1 MKNFKEYLKEKSVN
15 EDKADMV
22 SEDDMISMTKD
33 EVLNILDNLSE
44 ETETDLEDE
53 LIDLISSLIEEDII
67 IDYDMIVDMV
77 EEFLDDEDDDDMVEE
92 AQRPLYKRR
101 GYVKDPRTGRIR
113 KRGNLG
119 KPLDR
124 KRSRLM
130 KKARKKHKMSFKK
143 AQRKT
148 RRTKKRLGQI
158 K

>member
-1 MKNFKEYLKEKSVN
+1 MKSFYEWVTEDTKEEEIQKE
-15 EDKADMV
+15 EIL
-22 SEDDMISMTKD
+22 EL
-33 EVLNILDNLSE
+33 LNDLL
-44 ETETDLEDE
+44 ETAETDLEED
-53 LIDLISSLIEEDII
+53 LIDFIISMIEIDAIESSAYDGIIDMVNDLIE
-67 IDYDMIVDMV
+67 DYDDS
-77 EEFLDDEDDDDMVEE
+77 EDDEDEEEVDE
-92 AQRPLYKRR
+92 AQRPLYKRK

-130 KKARKKHKMSFKK
+130 KKARKKHKRSYKM

-148 RRTKKRLGQI
+148 RKTKKRLGQI

>member
-1 MKNFKEYLKEKSVN
+1 MKSFKEF
-15 EDKADMV
+15 
-22 SEDDMISMTKD
+22 I
-33 EVLNILDNLSE
+33 SE
-44 ETETDLEDE
+44 EKEELELSKEELIDVLDILKDDTETELEEE
-53 LIDLISSLIEEDII
+53 LIDLLITLVEEDIVKEYDAI
-67 IDYDMIVDMV
+67 IDLL
-77 EEFLDDEDDDDMVEE
+77 EEFVDVDDIDDAISE

-113 KRGNLG
+113 KRGSVG

-148 RRTKKRLGQI
+148 RRTKKRLQQW